1 MERDKEAETFSEAL
15 FTYLWFTEN
24 LVCSRTAASTV
35 GDMSDFIAEV
45 AKAVVVLS
53 ALTVPSFNESME
65 EHFKRNDMSRRSVF
79 TFLAKYCFDN
89 HAENEDIFCVILNTC
104 TFVYRLV
111 IFCQHRGHEEYVQF
125 ASMCWTEIFE
135 MDLKKDFYAHGGWE
149 QFHKYVTDN
158 CYIPK
163 DKDTDQEA
171 FMNFLKE
178 INYLFP
184 KLNISKPQSEYMVSI
199 ATNTELCEHHQMN
212 ISEPVNIPSTL
223 NSGQNSEFIEN
234 SNQLVVSYNSG
245 EENEESDEHSE
256 MRLHPNS
263 EVSSEESEDTSDSDE
278 ELCRELLKECLD
290 VLKKYDDL
298 PPVDWCVV
306 CQNKRDLK
314 AVDDNDNVCVKHN
327 RGSFYYVVAH
337 SETEDLDI

>member
-53 ALTVPSFNESME
+53 ALTVPSFNE
-65 EHFKRNDMSRRSVF
+65 N
-79 TFLAKYCFDN
+79 
-89 HAENEDIFCVILNTC
+89 
-104 TFVYRLV
+104 
-111 IFCQHRGHEEYVQF
+111 
-125 ASMCWTEIFE
+125 
-135 MDLKKDFYAHGGWE
+135 
-149 QFHKYVTDN
+149 
-158 CYIPK
+158 
-163 DKDTDQEA
+163 KDTDQEA

-223 NSGQNSEFIEN
+223 NSSQNSEFIEN

-327 RGSFYYVVAH
+327 RGSFYYVVTH